1 MDAQKRVFASNKLIL
16 FDPQGLFP
24 LHPLPLPA
32 FPPSRELKGLLV
44 ARVTGLEG
52 LKWEPLTVSQQG
64 KVPTKSKMTKA
75 RSERKM
81 REKVKRS

>member
-1 MDAQKRVFASNKLIL
+1 LDAQKRVFASNKLIL

-24 LHPLPLPA
+24 LHPLPHPPS
-32 FPPSRELKGLLV
+32 FPPSLELKGLLV

-64 KVPTKSKMTKA
+64 KVLTKN
-75 RSERKM
+75 RPEGKM
-81 REKVKRS
+81 REEVKRF